1 VKPTVFVAAV
11 AFVVFATNAGLPAA
25 EPRWTMIG
33 DGPMIVIGD
42 QPTDKLREIAIQIE
56 MFRSVVG
63 GLIPNANRPLPLP
76 TVVFV
81 FGTRKSFE
89 RYLPIKDGRPAVVDG
104 LFVHHDD
111 ANHILLLLETY
122 EESAAIVYHEYTHLL
137 LANAVRTLPVWLNEG
152 LAEYYG
158 SYSVAG
164 DRRSAVVGRPL
175 PWRVGV
181 LRERYMPIRELIA
194 VDPSATLH
202 DESMRRTIFYA
213 EAWALTHYLLTEF
226 PNGAAAINKY
236 AGAVAA
242 GAQPSDAFAD
252 AFGGQPEALDKQLQN
267 YVRRPALTATRFL
280 FTERLAVAA
289 PGPSR
294 ELDPGEADG
303 WLGDLQRRV
312 GRQQEAEQR
321 IEGGVRRVADVP
333 ICQVALG
340 LLRLEQNRRQEGI
353 DALNRAGTLARDDFM
368 TQFVRGVALL
378 RSNTIGDEN
387 TASAAKALARAVALN
402 PESSEAYAWLAYA
415 EMRSDD
421 TLSEARASIEHAIEL
436 SPGRLDYR
444 LRYADVRIL
453 QGEPNEVRALLS
465 AIAAIK
471 TDPRA
476 SEGARKRIDAIL
488 ASARTRDRS
497 AVTATNG
504 AGPKSI
510 ETPGLPSQTSPGDSR
525 VELQLRHVQD
535 GEQRAYAMLT
545 KVECTAREVRFFART
560 PDREIVSTAKRMQDV
575 DLIQYLEAKEFRL
588 ACGSRTPPDP
598 VFLTWRPDPA
608 AAAPRVGTAVAVEFL
623 PKDYVPR

>member
-1 VKPTVFVAAV
+1 MV
-11 AFVVFATNAGLPAA
+11 
-25 EPRWTMIG
+25 
-33 DGPMIVIGD
+33 VIGD
-42 QPTDKLREIAIQIE
+42 QPADELREIANQIE

-89 RYLPIKDGRPAVVDG
+89 RYLPVKDGRPAVVDG

-158 SYSVAG
+158 SYALAR

-181 LRERYMPIRELIA
+181 LRERFMPIRELIA

-236 AGAVAA
+236 AAAVAA
-242 GAQPSDAFAD
+242 GAQPSEAFTS
-252 AFGGQPEALDKQLQN
+252 AFGAQPEALDKQLQN

-280 FTERLAVAA
+280 FTERLEMLA

-312 GRQQEAEQR
+312 GRRQEAEQR
-321 IEGGVRRVADVP
+321 IEAGVRRTADAPV
-333 ICQVALG
+333 CQVA
-340 LLRLEQNRRQEGI
+340 
-353 DALNRAGTLARDDFM
+353 
-368 TQFVRGVALL
+368 RG
-378 RSNTIGDEN
+378 
-387 TASAAKALARAVALN
+387 
-402 PESSEAYAWLAYA
+402 
-415 EMRSDD
+415 
-421 TLSEARASIEHAIEL
+421 
-436 SPGRLDYR
+436 
-444 LRYADVRIL
+444 
-453 QGEPNEVRALLS
+453 
-465 AIAAIK
+465 
-471 TDPRA
+471 
-476 SEGARKRIDAIL
+476 
-488 ASARTRDRS
+488 
-497 AVTATNG
+497 
-504 AGPKSI
+504 
-510 ETPGLPSQTSPGDSR
+510 
-525 VELQLRHVQD
+525 
-535 GEQRAYAMLT
+535 
-545 KVECTAREVRFFART
+545 
-560 PDREIVSTAKRMQDV
+560 
-575 DLIQYLEAKEFRL
+575 
-588 ACGSRTPPDP
+588 
-598 VFLTWRPDPA
+598 
-608 AAAPRVGTAVAVEFL
+608 
-623 PKDYVPR
+623 